1 MRISR
6 ATRLLACKDPHVGI
20 VYLKDLVGMYL
31 KDADFACDAL
41 AGVWLS
47 ELALLERLDR
57 HLLLRQQVCAQL
69 RLV

>member
-1 MRISR
+1 MNLKGS
-6 ATRLLACKDPHVGI
+6 LLVGI
-20 VYLKDLVGMYL
+20 YL
-31 KDADFACDAL
+31 KDADFACDAF

-47 ELALLERLDR
+47 EFALLEGLDR

>member
-1 MRISR
+1 MRR
-6 ATRLLACKDPHVGI
+6 ACWHVGS
-20 VYLKDLVGMYL
+20 VYLQGALLVGIYL
-31 KDADFACDAL
+31 KDADFACDAF

-47 ELALLERLDR
+47 EFALLERLDR